1 MRTIRSDNVAR
12 HMRIHGGVKKFACDQ
27 CNYQTLRKYDLKRH
41 KKSIHWKKE
50 NTRAMDDEKI
60 QNGIKKS
67 RVNVKNNKFQC
78 NLCEYGSDRNW
89 LVKRH
94 MKLIHWKNKKI
105 VGERKTIQNRNGNE
119 TSNDYVRYIEEEL
132 RKNLMKDVVDNKY
145 QCNLCDYGSERRRNV
160 ARHMKLIH
168 EKNKNAV
175 GESKIIQDR
184 NGNETPNENVGDN
197 KEGFRKN
204 LMKESLEEEEKSNLG
219 SKIYIININI

>member
-1 MRTIRSDNVAR
+1 MRSDHVAR
-12 HMRIHGGVKKFACDQ
+12 HMRVHGGVKKFACAQ
-27 CNYQTLRKYDLKRH
+27 CNYHTGKSYNLKRH
-41 KKSIHWKKE
+41 KKLIHWTKE

-60 QNGIKKS
+60 QSGNKKS
-67 RVNVKNNKFQC
+67 RFDVK
-78 NLCEYGSDRNW
+78 
-89 LVKRH
+89 
-94 MKLIHWKNKKI
+94 
-105 VGERKTIQNRNGNE
+105 
-119 TSNDYVRYIEEEL
+119 
-132 RKNLMKDVVDNKY
+132 DNKY

-204 LMKESLEEEEKSNLG
+204 LMKDSLEEEEKSNLG
-219 SKIYIININI
+219 SKIYIINFNI